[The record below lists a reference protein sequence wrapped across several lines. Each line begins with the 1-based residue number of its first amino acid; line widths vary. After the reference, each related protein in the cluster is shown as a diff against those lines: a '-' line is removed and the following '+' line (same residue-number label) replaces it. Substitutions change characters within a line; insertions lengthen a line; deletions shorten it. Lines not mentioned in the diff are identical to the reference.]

1 MPKTQR
7 KNRRK
12 TKRKNRSIQNKREA
26 KKYIDLLKEILQ
38 IKNRLMIFLI
48 YVNPK

>member
-26 KKYIDLLKEILQ
+26 KKYIDLLKS
-38 IKNRLMIFLI
+38 LI
-48 YVNPK
+48 QKK